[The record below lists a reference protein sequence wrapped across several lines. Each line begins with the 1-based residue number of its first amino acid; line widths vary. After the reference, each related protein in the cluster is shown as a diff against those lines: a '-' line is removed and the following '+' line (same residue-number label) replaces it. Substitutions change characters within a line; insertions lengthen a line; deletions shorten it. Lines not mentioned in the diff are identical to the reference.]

1 MMNTMYKRLSVITTA
16 FMILALTITGCTSQA
31 SNISL
36 AREKDLNTQ
45 NTIGTDFVVAEVGS
59 YDSADTAVVASIDA
73 ESSSIKFMNI
83 ATGKQYTLSYD
94 GTTYVKDRHDGPM
107 AMSQIREGDIVDITF
122 LKSKK
127 RLASVQLSP
136 DSWVF
141 NNVENYD
148 LGGRNKTAEIGSNTY
163 SLPDEAMILSEG
175 RRAELMEIVDSD
187 ILTVSGIDHTIYSIN
202 VQRGHGYLR
211 LSNEQALVGGW
222 IEVGNAVVQRI
233 TEDMLIAVPEG
244 SYQVLL
250 TNDNASCVKEVVIE
264 RNKEVVLDASDLEIL
279 QDKTGKILFSVNP
292 STATVKVDGEVVDIE
307 KEVELT
313 YGIHQVRLEAE
324 GYLSMAK
331 YIQVG
336 SEYASISFTMEE
348 GDAED
353 KDDDSVSDNSSLN
366 DIANAVT
373 NNKVYIDAPLN
384 VDVYF
389 DGNYVGVAP
398 ISFTKVTGDHTI
410 TLSKVGYVSKSY
422 TVYLYDDGQD
432 ITYSF
437 ADLESEYDNVSG
449 SRRGSS
455 NSTSTSKS
463 STSTK
468 NVEEYDVTIRVPQE
482 VDISI
487 KKDNDGEYKYI
498 TYGTEA
504 NVKLE
509 SGNYT
514 IKLEKEGYQS
524 VTRPV
529 TIDSRRTIVF
539 SALIPEKEGDD
550 KTADEEK
557 LSTFSL
563 NGDDLNPID
572 DEEDSFEL
580 TMEEG
585 DSVELSISSSEGF
598 SPDLVSCKVSDNL
611 SIAECSLANIKVK
624 AIGKEDAS
632 ITITVKIG
640 NVFREFTCKVRITNE
655 DGEPENPS
663 SSTSTNSTTSKDT
676 TTIPDTT
683 TSKDTTTIPDT
694 TISKDTTTIPD
705 TTISKDTT
713 TIPDTTIS
721 EDTTTIPD
729 ITTSE
734 DTTTIPDTTTS
745 EDTTTIPDTTTSKD
759 TTTSTDTS
767 AVPEGTEVMRNR
779 ESIIKK

>member
-16 FMILALTITGCTSQA
+16 LMILALTITGCTSQA
-31 SNISL
+31 SNIGL
-36 AREKDLNTQ
+36 AREKEPNSQ
-45 NTIGTDFVVAEVGS
+45 NAIGTDFVVAEVGS
-59 YDSADTAVVASIDA
+59 YDSADTAVVMSMDA
-73 ESSSIKFMNI
+73 ESGSVKFMNI

-94 GTTYVKDRHDGPM
+94 GTTYVKDRYDGPM

-136 DSWVF
+136 NSWVF
-141 NNVENYD
+141 DNVENYD

-163 SLPDEAMILSEG
+163 SLPDEAMILSDG
-175 RRAELMEIVDSD
+175 RRAELMEIIDSD

-250 TNDNASCVKEVVIE
+250 TNDNASCVKDVVIE

-292 STATVKVDGEVVDIE
+292 PTATVKVDGEIVDIE

-348 GDAED
+348 GETED
-353 KDDDSVSDNSSLN
+353 NDDDSVSDNSSLN

-373 NNKVYIDAPLN
+373 NNRVYIDAPLN
-384 VDVYF
+384 VEVYL

-410 TLSKVGYVSKSY
+410 TLSKTGYVSKSY

-468 NVEEYDVTIRVPQE
+468 NTEEYDIIVRVPQE

-504 NVKLE
+504 SVKLE
-509 SGNYT
+509 RGDYT

-524 VTRPV
+524 VIRPV
-529 TIDSRRTIVF
+529 TVDRNRTINF
-539 SALIPEKEGDD
+539 SALAADTGVVETTNEK
-550 KTADEEK
+550 K
-557 LSTFSL
+557 LRTFSL
-563 NGDDLNPID
+563 IYNGLPIESDDDGNYKLTVTEGDI
-572 DEEDSFEL
+572 FEL
-580 TMEEG
+580 
-585 DSVELSISSSEGF
+585 SVSSSEGF
-598 SPDLVSCKVSDNL
+598 LPDQFSCKMPETEDY
-611 SIAECSLANIKVK
+611 LARIKDTLTSVTVE
-624 AIGKEDAS
+624 AKEEGID
-632 ITITVKIG
+632 TIIIRVKIG
-640 NVFREFTCKVRITNE
+640 DIFREFTCEVNIKGTEEPSNELTLSAASLSLKEGDEGVELSVSPSDDLDPDSISWESSDETVVTVSSENGISVTVKAEGCGDAIITAIIV
-655 DGEPENPS
+655 G
-663 SSTSTNSTTSKDT
+663 
-676 TTIPDTT
+676 
-683 TSKDTTTIPDT
+683 
-694 TISKDTTTIPD
+694 
-705 TTISKDTT
+705 
-713 TIPDTTIS
+713 
-721 EDTTTIPD
+721 EDTTSLTC
-729 ITTSE
+729 E
-734 DTTTIPDTTTS
+734 VKV
-745 EDTTTIPDTTTSKD
+745 SK
-759 TTTSTDTS
+759 
-767 AVPEGTEVMRNR
+767 EE
-779 ESIIKK
+779 EEEKKEEEKNDETVSGNSR